1 MAHTHSVTDTDIHFE
16 IDGVTRSV
24 KNVTETKTMLVQ
36 FDHNS
41 ERFTFKLPRYV
52 DGHDLS
58 LCNMVR
64 VHYINIEKSKRTQN
78 SGISEITD
86 LAVCTNDQQY
96 VTCSW
101 LVPNTATQLA
111 GSLHFVV
118 QFACE
123 ENGKALY
130 SWNTAKHTSVIVADG
145 IDCGDDVVVE
155 NESLLTQWK
164 NQLQANQITKIEQ
177 TVVSNEDN
185 GENVWTV
192 TFGDGRT
199 QDLSVKNGSRGSTGL
214 IGSILTLQGHQ
225 LDFFVGT
232 QDEYESLVDK
242 DNVFAIITDDT
253 VTQEILQAI
262 ENKLTDGT
270 ITIDKAQEAET
281 ATTADLLKAGFTKY
295 TYQSGYT
302 GVKPSLKDY
311 KVYAIQYKKSAGST
325 YENVFL
331 STNEY
336 LTVNSTYS
344 TTTHWGNYAELSGGY
359 ITLRDSNGSSFV
371 PYDNAIY
378 IREL

>member
-86 LAVCTNDQQY
+86 LAVCTDDQQY

-145 IDCGDDVVVE
+145 IDCGDAVVTE

-164 NQLQANQITKIEQ
+164 NQLESNQITKIEQ

-199 QDLSVKNGSRGSTGL
+199 QDLRVKNGSRGATGL
-214 IGSILTLQGHQ
+214 IGSIQTLQGHI
-225 LDFFVGT
+225 LNFFVGT
-232 QDEYESLVDK
+232 KDEYESLTDK
-242 DNVFAIITDDT
+242 DNVFAIITEGNSYVEMEYDT
-253 VTQEILQAI
+253 VAKGFKIDGAGVYLVIGYTGTDYS
-262 ENKLTDGT
+262 NSGLTGEALEAMMSLSNWFVCDT
-270 ITIDKAQEAET
+270 ITIPM
-281 ATTADLLKAGFTKY
+281 
-295 TYQSGYT
+295 
-302 GVKPSLKDY
+302 V
-311 KVYAIQYKKSAGST
+311 KVYASGAKTRYYTSDVLNHM
-325 YENVFL
+325 YDH
-331 STNEY
+331 EY
-336 LTVNSTYS
+336 YR
-344 TTTHWGNYAELSGGY
+344 
-359 ITLRDSNGSSFV
+359 ITFNKEDANPIHCFKAFKIASL
-371 PYDNAIY
+371 
-378 IREL
+378 